1 MDFKGS
7 WLAEISL
14 AIGSV
19 FALVF
24 QQLCENWKMFDLV
37 LETVAVAVADAHDVQ
52 PLKDFTNFVH
62 RH

>member
-1 MDFKGS
+1 M
-7 WLAEISL
+7 AEISL